1 MTISKLPHP
10 IYTEGYFSKHCIIVK
25 DPESDYKEKIQDLE
39 IPCIGS
45 VIGYSQLVKDYNTY
59 EEKRKLCKSS
69 DLFFCDYRI
78 YDLLRKPLG
87 KFFYE
92 RKKYNLMT

>member
-1 MTISKLPHP
+1 M
-10 IYTEGYFSKHCIIVK
+10 V
-25 DPESDYKEKIQDLE
+25 
-39 IPCIGS
+39 
-45 VIGYSQLVKDYNTY
+45 GYSQLVKEYNTY
-59 EEKRKLCKSS
+59 EEKRKLGKAY

-92 RKKYNLMT
+92 RKK